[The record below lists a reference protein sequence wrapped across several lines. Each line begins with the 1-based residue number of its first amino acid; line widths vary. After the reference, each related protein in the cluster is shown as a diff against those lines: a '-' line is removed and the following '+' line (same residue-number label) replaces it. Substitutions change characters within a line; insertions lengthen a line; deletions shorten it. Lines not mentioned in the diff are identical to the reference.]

1 MQQSGEV
8 LFFLRQPMFEL
19 HAGVKYYADFQ
30 VFYTDGHVEFVD
42 TKGLDTDI
50 SKLKRKQVE
59 EKYPIEIKI
68 IKSI

>member
-30 VFYTDGHVEFVD
+30 VFYADGHVEFVD
-42 TKGLDTDI
+42 TKGMDTDI
-50 SKLKRKQVE
+50 SKVKRKLVE
-59 EKYPIEIKI
+59 EMYPVEILIVTKV
-68 IKSI
+68 